1 MTIVRRLKNYFF
13 HNVYSEVII
22 LELKE
27 AISIVIKQ
35 ERKKNGMSQE
45 ELAHLCNIDR
55 TYISLLER
63 KKRNPTLDV
72 IFKMSNSFNIKPSN
86 FVKMLEDTMHFS

>member
-1 MTIVRRLKNYFF
+1 M
-13 HNVYSEVII
+13 
-22 LELKE
+22 ELKE

-45 ELAHLCNIDR
+45 ELAHLCNMDR

-72 IFKMSNSFNIKPSN
+72 IFRMSNSFQMKPST
-86 FVKMLEDTMHFS
+86 FVKMLEDIMHL

>member
-1 MTIVRRLKNYFF
+1 
-13 HNVYSEVII
+13 

-72 IFKMSNSFNIKPSN
+72 IFRISYSFHIKPST
-86 FVKMLEDTMHFS
+86 FVKMLEDTMHLLLHEEIE

>member
-1 MTIVRRLKNYFF
+1 M
-13 HNVYSEVII
+13 
-22 LELKE
+22 ELKE

-72 IFKMSNSFNIKPSN
+72 IFRISYSFHIKPST
-86 FVKMLEDTMHFS
+86 FVKMLEDTMHLLLHEEIE

>member
-1 MTIVRRLKNYFF
+1 M
-13 HNVYSEVII
+13 
-22 LELKE
+22 
-27 AISIVIKQ
+27 KQ

-55 TYISLLER
+55 TYISLIER

-72 IFKMSNSFNIKPSN
+72 IFRISYSFQIKPST
-86 FVKMLEDTMHFS
+86 FVKMLEDTMHL